1 MNNLDHI
8 KNIQIKFPFLAKGG
22 ELGDLISGK
31 DWSQSPIGPVETW
44 PQSLCTTLGII
55 LHSRFPMF
63 LWWGPDLLCFYND
76 AYRPSLGEAGKHP
89 DILGMAAEAAWPEIW
104 SIIKPEID
112 QVLRGDGATWNE
124 EKLIPIF
131 RNGKIEDV
139 YWTYSYSPV
148 NDEKGDVSGVLVTCR
163 EVTNNLKMRDMLGE
177 SEKKFRSL
185 VMHSPMA
192 IAILKGSDFTVELAN
207 MAMLKMWKKKGNE
220 VIGRK
225 LLNLFP
231 ELRDQKFSVLLKQVL
246 QTGTAIKENASLAF
260 IKTDQGLKKRYYDFE
275 YDPLFEHDGNISGI
289 MVTSIDV
296 SETIESKNKLAD
308 AEERLRLA
316 VDASELAIWEID
328 LNTDYI
334 KYSDRFVK
342 LFGHESSKKLT
353 LHEVRRQ
360 IYSSDRHNI
369 VKKAFEEALI
379 TGTYKFET
387 RLVKPDN
394 SIVRISTMGKVFYD
408 NAGIPLKI
416 IGTLRDITQE
426 EEYRHVLEKSEKRL
440 RKFILNAPVSIGI
453 LNGPDYIVEIMN
465 ESALKLMGKTKEQML
480 NRPVLEAMTELDTG
494 QAKLLLDRVYYSGK
508 SFSAS
513 EFPVKLNRHGRLEKI
528 YINFEYDPLVNN
540 EGKVYG
546 IMVVGNDVTEQVVA
560 RKKIE
565 QSEARFKLLADSMP
579 QFVWTSDNQ
588 GNINYFNRA
597 VYDYSGLP
605 EDQIDEGG
613 WPDIIHPADMEE
625 SILKWTTAIKKGKD
639 FIFEHRFR
647 RYDGVYRWQLSRAI
661 PLRDEQG
668 KIQFWIG
675 TSTDIQ
681 EIKEQEQQ
689 KDYFIS
695 MASHELK
702 TPITSIKGYVQILQ
716 SMYENSEDAVLI
728 KSLGRI
734 HVQIE
739 KLTTLIGDLLDV
751 SKIRNGS
758 LTFHKQTFDIN
769 SLIKEEIEELE
780 IIHPTHKI
788 AFKNDA
794 IIPVFGDRERIRQ
807 VLINLISNAIK
818 YSPISGNILM
828 KSKVEKESVLISVKD
843 EGIGIDKNYQ
853 EKIFERFYRV
863 EGKSEKTFPGF
874 GIGLF
879 IASEII
885 KRHKGNIGVHSKPG
899 KGSQFY
905 FSLPLL
911 PGNK

>member
-1 MNNLDHI
+1 MNNLEHI
-8 KNIQIKFPFLAKGG
+8 RNIQTKFPFLAKGG
-22 ELGDLISGK
+22 EMGDLISAK
-31 DWSQSPIGPVETW
+31 DWSHSSIGPIGTW
-44 PQSLCTTLGII
+44 QQSLCITLGII

-63 LWWGPDLLCFYND
+63 LWWGPDLICFYND
-76 AYRPSLGEAGKHP
+76 AYRPSLGETGKHP
-89 DILGMAAEAAWPEIW
+89 DILGMPAEAAWTEIW
-104 SIIKPEID
+104 DIIKPEID
-112 QVLRGDGATWNE
+112 QVLSGGDATWNE

-148 NDEKGDVSGVLVTCR
+148 NDDKGDVTGVLVTCR
-163 EVTNNLKMRDMLGE
+163 EVTNNLKFRDMLGE

-192 IAILKGSDFTVELAN
+192 IAILKGDDFTVELAN
-207 MAMLKMWKKKGNE
+207 VEMLKMWKKREKD
-220 VIGRK
+220 VIGKK

-231 ELRDQKFSVLLKQVL
+231 ELLDQKFPGLLKQVL
-246 QTGTAIKENASLAF
+246 QNGRAIKETAALAF
-260 IKTDQGLKKRYYDFE
+260 LKTSKGLKKFYYDFE
-275 YDPLFEHDGNISGI
+275 YDPLFDDDGSISGI
-289 MVTSIDV
+289 IVTSVDV
-296 SETIESKNKLAD
+296 SETIESKNRLAD

-334 KYSDRFVK
+334 TYSDRFAT
-342 LFGHESSKKLT
+342 LLGHNVSKKLT
-353 LHEVRRQ
+353 LHQVRRQ
-360 IYSSDRHNI
+360 IYPSDRHNI

-379 TGTYKFET
+379 TGTYKFEA

-394 SIVRISTMGKVFYD
+394 SIVRVSTMGKVFYD
-408 NAGIPLKI
+408 NEGAPSKI
-416 IGTLRDITQE
+416 IGTLRDITKE
-426 EEYRHVLEKSEKRL
+426 EESRHVLEKSEKRL

-453 LNGPDYIVEIMN
+453 LNGPDYIVEIIN

-480 NRPVLEAMTELDTG
+480 NKPVLETMTELDTA
-494 QAKLLLDRVYYSGK
+494 QAKLLLDGVYYSGK

-513 EFPVKLNRHGRLEKI
+513 EFPVKLNRHGTLEKV
-528 YINFEYDPLVNN
+528 YVNFEYDPLVNN

-588 GNINYFNRA
+588 GNINYFNKA

-605 EDQIDEGG
+605 EQKIDEGG
-613 WPDIIHPADMEE
+613 WVDIIHPADIDEN
-625 SILKWTTAIKKGKD
+625 ILKWRNAIEKGKD

-702 TPITSIKGYVQILQ
+702 TPITSIKGYIQILQ
-716 SMYENSEDAVLI
+716 SMYENSEDPVLI

-758 LTFHKQTFDIN
+758 LTFHRQTFDIN
-769 SLIKEEIEELE
+769 NLIREEIEELE
-780 IIHPTHKI
+780 IIHPNHKI
-788 AFKNDA
+788 AFKNNA
-794 IIPVFGDRERIRQ
+794 IIQVFGDRERIRQ

-818 YSPISGNILM
+818 YSPINGNILM
-828 KSKVEKESVLISVKD
+828 KSKVDKQAVLVSVKD

-885 KRHKGNIGVHSKPG
+885 KRHKGSIGVQSKPG
-899 KGSQFY
+899 KGSRFY

-911 PGNK
+911 PPNK

>member
-1 MNNLDHI
+1 MNNLEQI
-8 KNIQIKFPFLAKGG
+8 RNIQIKFPFLAKAG
-22 ELGDLISGK
+22 EMGDLISRK
-31 DWSQSPIGPVETW
+31 DWSRSPIGPIKGW
-44 PQSLCTTLGII
+44 PQNLCITLGII
-55 LHSRFPMF
+55 LHSKFPMS
-63 LWWGPDLLCFYND
+63 LWWGPDLVCFYND
-76 AYRPSLGEAGKHP
+76 AYRPILGKTGKHP
-89 DILGMAAEAAWPEIW
+89 NILGMPAEAAWPEIW
-104 SIIKPEID
+104 DIIKPEID

-124 EKLIPIF
+124 EKLVPIF
-131 RNGKIEDV
+131 RNGKIEEV

-148 NDEKGDVSGVLVTCR
+148 NDEKGDVAGILATCR

-177 SEKKFRSL
+177 SEKKFRRL

-192 IAILKGSDFTVELAN
+192 IAILKGDDFTVELAN
-207 MAMLKMWKKKGNE
+207 MAMLKMWKKTEKE
-220 VIGRK
+220 VIGKK
-225 LLNLFP
+225 LLDLFP
-231 ELRDQKFSVLLKQVL
+231 ELKDQKFPVLLKQVL
-246 QTGTAIKENASLAF
+246 QSGTAIKENAALAF
-260 IKTDQGLKKRYYDFE
+260 IKTDKGLRKSYYDFE
-275 YDPLFEHDGNISGI
+275 YDPLFEDDGNISGI
-289 MVTSIDV
+289 MVTSTDV

-316 VDASELAIWEID
+316 VDASELATWEID

-342 LFGHESSKKLT
+342 FFGHDASKKLT
-353 LHEVRRQ
+353 LHEVRKQ
-360 IYSSDRHNI
+360 IYPSDRHNI

-379 TGTYKFET
+379 TGTYKFEA

-394 SIVRISTMGKVFYD
+394 SIVHISTMGKVFYD
-408 NAGIPLKI
+408 NAGIPSKI
-416 IGTLRDITQE
+416 IGTLRDLTQE
-426 EEYRHVLEKSEKRL
+426 EESRHILEKSEKRL
-440 RKFILNAPVSIGI
+440 RKFILSAPVSIGI

-465 ESALKLMGKTKEQML
+465 ESALKLLGKAKEQML
-480 NRPVLEAMTELDTG
+480 NKPVLDVMTELDTV

-513 EFPVKLNRHGRLEKI
+513 EFPVKLNRQGRLEKI

-588 GNINYFNRA
+588 GNINYFNKA
-597 VYDYSGLP
+597 VYDYSGLS
-605 EDQIDEGG
+605 EDQIGEGG
-613 WPDIIHPADMEE
+613 WTDIIHPADVEE
-625 SILKWTTAIKKGKD
+625 NILKWNNAIKKGKD

-769 SLIKEEIEELE
+769 NLIKEEIEELE
-780 IIHPTHKI
+780 IIHPNHKI
-788 AFKNDA
+788 TFKNDA
-794 IIPVFGDRERIRQ
+794 IINVFGDRERIRQ

-818 YSPISGNILM
+818 YSPINANILM
-828 KSKVEKESVLISVKD
+828 KSKIEKQNVLISVKD

-885 KRHKGNIGVHSKPG
+885 KRHKGNIGVQSRPG
-899 KGSQFY
+899 KGSRFY
-905 FSLPLL
+905 FSLPL
-911 PGNK
+911 PQDNK